1 MGNPSS
7 TTRIPPTLHPAAPR
21 STPKSRITLNPMTAA
36 GQWRPIEP
44 LDPAVAET
52 IRGDLA
58 AVDALHRSW
67 ESFTHLLDEADC
79 RTLRRRTLR
88 KHAIETGILERLYQ
102 IDWGVTETLVAEGL
116 TREVVARAGGEVSSG
131 VLAMLEAQMEGL
143 DMVTE
148 YVRDDHP
155 LTTSF
160 IKQLHMLITRAQP
173 DYEAT
178 DPLGRPVRNKL
189 EHGTFKSLSNSVRLA
204 DGAHLE
210 FAPPEQVD
218 GEIERLVEWYEGMGD
233 VHPVVSAA
241 WLHHR
246 FVQIHPFQDGNGRVA
261 RALTL
266 LSLERR
272 RYPPLVVD
280 RDRRDKY
287 LDALNQANDGDLAP
301 LGRLFAKLAMRSI
314 RRELEEPKEE
324 LKLGPRPQTAKEV
337 ARFHAR
343 KLKRQEQEETERRE
357 LAVQIRA
364 QQIHSR
370 IEDWL
375 KTAGKDLKQVYTEEG
390 RKVEVWTAKA
400 AFDDPERAGWWRY
413 QIIQSAKRA
422 EHYADLSPGA
432 WWTLIGMRINGIRTR
447 FVASI
452 HHVGSTRTGV
462 MAITSFGDIRAAGEE
477 SSNKDAFV
485 EASSD
490 AFTFSH
496 DEEVEDR
503 ADELY
508 EWLDQSLAVVL
519 MEMSRRTLGR

>member
-1 MGNPSS
+1 
-7 TTRIPPTLHPAAPR
+7 
-21 STPKSRITLNPMTAA
+21 MTAA

-44 LDPAVAET
+44 LDPAVEET

-67 ESFTHLLDEADC
+67 ESFTYSLDEAD
-79 RTLRRRTLR
+79 RHTLRRRTLR

-116 TREVVARAGGEVSSG
+116 TREAVARAGGEVSPG

-143 DMVTE
+143 DMVAE
-148 YVRDDHP
+148 YVREDRP
-155 LTTSF
+155 LTAFF
-160 IKQLHMLITRAQP
+160 IRQLHALITRAQP

-178 DPLGRPVRNKL
+178 DPLGRPVRNEL
-189 EHGTFKSLSNSVRLA
+189 HHGTFKSLPNNVRLA
-204 DGAHLE
+204 DGALLE

-218 GEIERLVEWYEGMGD
+218 GETERLIEWYEGMGD

-314 RRELEEPKEE
+314 RRELEEPIP
-324 LKLGPRPQTAKEV
+324 GPLPQTAKEV

-343 KLKRQEQEETERRE
+343 KLKRQEQEEAERKE
-357 LAVQIRA
+357 LAVHIRA
-364 QQIHSR
+364 RQLHSR

-375 KTAGKDLKQVYTEEG
+375 NISGKDLKQVYTDEG
-390 RKVEVWTAKA
+390 RRVDVWTDKA
-400 AFDDPERAGWWRY
+400 APDDPRAGYYWRY
-413 QIIQSAKRA
+413 EIIQTAKRA
-422 EHYADLSPGA
+422 EHYADLSSGA
-432 WWTLIGMRINGIRTR
+432 WWTLIGIRINGVRTR

-452 HHVGSTRTGV
+452 HHVGSPRTGV
-462 MAITSFGDIRAAGEE
+462 MAITSFGDIRAAGEGT
-477 SSNKDAFV
+477 SSYRDAFV

-496 DEEVEDR
+496 NEEVEDR
-503 ADELY
+503 ADELC

-519 MEMSRRTLGR
+519 MELSRRTLGR